1 MNVSIGI
8 PSYNEERSIINIL
21 TALEKQNDEYNAKGY
36 ECYIDEVII
45 SDDSSD
51 STVRLVNDYSC
62 KSSLNIK
69 LLHHDE
75 RRGAASAW
83 NEIFAH
89 ANGDIIVLYDADVIP
104 AVNTTLIF
112 SDTLKDDRYAVCAA
126 NIMPIKASSI
136 AGRASI
142 FNASWLRR
150 VRSYSIN
157 QYTIMGRA
165 LAIRS
170 EVAKGI
176 SIPDIIAIDLYLQ
189 CKVIEMGCKV
199 AYRDD
204 ARVYFKPVDSIKEFV
219 MQVSRALEGHKELSK
234 YIDALGLRLSI
245 KDMLYA
251 FLFESK
257 HDPIG
262 VLCLAVS
269 YLFYPFYINRKK
281 MGARWSIAES
291 SKGLSINDLKQE

>member
-8 PSYNEERSIINIL
+8 PSYNEERSIVNIL
-21 TALEKQNDEYNAKGY
+21 SVLERQKHEYNVKGY

-45 SDDSSD
+45 SDDSTD
-51 STVRLVNDYSC
+51 STVRLINDYTS

-89 ANGDIIVLYDADVIP
+89 AKGDIIVLYDADVIP
-104 AVNTTLIF
+104 AINATFIL
-112 SDTLKDDRYAVCAA
+112 SDTLKDDRYALCAA
-126 NIMPIKASSI
+126 NIVPIKANSI

-142 FNASWLRR
+142 FNTSWLRR
-150 VRSYSIN
+150 VRGFSIN
-157 QYTIMGRA
+157 QYTAMGRA

-170 EVAKGI
+170 NVAKDI

-189 CKVIEMGCKV
+189 CKVMEMGYKV

-204 ARVYFKPVDSIKEFV
+204 AIVYFKPVDSIKEFV
-219 MQVSRALEGHKELSK
+219 MQVSRALEGHKELT
-234 YIDALGLRLSI
+234 YFIDALGLRLSI

-251 FLFESK
+251 FLLESRN
-257 HDPIG
+257 DPIG
-262 VLCLAVS
+262 VLCLIVS
-269 YLFYPFYINRKK
+269 YLFYPFYSNSKN
-281 MGARWSIAES
+281 MGSRWSIAES
-291 SKGLSINDLKQE
+291 SKGLNINDLQFK